1 MCSLIMGVEV
11 LNNILIT
18 LTVIITAWA
27 ILNIAYSMKRD
38 YFESKGFKLY
48 YGLVLVY
55 RRRKNIKEYSFVR
68 KASYVSIALF
78 IISLIMF
85 YYSMILGILAHL
97 GYVSQVLQ
105 PKLLIPGINILGD
118 DILFFIIAVVLSAI
132 IHEYSHA
139 YMARSHNVPVKN
151 LGFAILF
158 FIPVAFTEIDEEKMR
173 NVSVRVKASILSAG
187 PASNLVLGI
196 IFLLLLGVIISPYG
210 ILIKE
215 VTSIGNTPSL
225 AQRYGLGKYMIIEYI
240 NDTPA
245 TLDVLKKYMEINNTV
260 YVKLTVLRPDNKITN
275 IIVKKPANTSKLGI
289 FAFIAPREE
298 LVNSIGVIGSYILL
312 ETVFWLMLVNL
323 GLAIINAAPI
333 FVSDGGRI
341 IYEALGVRA
350 GNIINTISII
360 ILIIALIPAS

>member
-1 MCSLIMGVEV
+1 VEI
-11 LNNILIT
+11 LNNVLIT
-18 LTVIITAWA
+18 LTVIVTAWA
-27 ILNIAYSMKRD
+27 ILNIIYSMRKD
-38 YFESKGFKLY
+38 YFENKGFKLY

-55 RRRKNIKEYSFVR
+55 RRRKNIREYSFVR
-68 KASYVSIALF
+68 KTSYISIALF

-97 GYVSQVLQ
+97 GYVPQVLQ

-139 YMARSHNVPVKN
+139 YMAKSHNIPVKN

-173 NVSVRVKASILSAG
+173 NASVRVKASILSAG
-187 PASNLVLGI
+187 LASNLVLGL
-196 IFLLLLGVIISPYG
+196 IFLLLLGIMISPYG
-210 ILIKE
+210 IFIKDI
-215 VTSIGNTPSL
+215 VSSTDHTLSL
-225 AQRYGLGKYMIIEYI
+225 AQRYGLEKYMIIKYI

-245 TLDVLKKYMEINNTV
+245 TLDVLEKYMGINNTV
-260 YVKLTVLRPDNKITN
+260 YIKLTILKPDNRITN

-289 FAFIAPREE
+289 YAFIAPRDE
-298 LVNSIGVIGSYILL
+298 LVNSLGVIGSYILL

-360 ILIIALIPAS
+360 ILIIALIPA